1 MKPDVLILAGKNA
14 VLEVYGVPVL
24 RRLVMVAKKS
34 GAGDIFCLYHPRHR
48 ESIGVI
54 SDLVP
59 DSHCAS
65 FAEFVNGFE
74 KLAGVWF
81 KEDRDLIISWGNLVI
96 DRLSLSNLINYRSDK
111 PVLLENPGGG
121 QNSPWMSKLPAV
133 TFTTPRGLKNI
144 VEKAFF
150 SDTLPDNIVEKSTV
164 IYASPGLPYPV
175 TEALD
180 SVAEAEK
187 RLLGTLGLQTA
198 ATDGFM
204 ARNFDR
210 NISRFFS
217 RRLVSTGLHP
227 NWFTFF
233 GMSIGLVGAWFLS
246 RPDYIHRLLGS
257 LLFLFCIMVD
267 GVDGEIARLTLK
279 DSTFGHYL
287 DIITDNV
294 VHAAVFLALPL
305 GFYRETGNPLYLKCL
320 WFLILGVAFAAF
332 SAYYC
337 IFRLEERYNRKTLE
351 IFDKLA
357 SRDFAY
363 LVAVLAVFNKLEWFL
378 WGATVGSY
386 VFGVVLWIIYF
397 RFSPLTRGCSRV

>member
-1 MKPDVLILAGKNA
+1 MKPDVLILVDKHSE
-14 VLEVYGVPVL
+14 VEVYGVPVL
-24 RRLVMVAKKS
+24 RRLVIVAKKS

-48 ESIGVI
+48 ESIKVI
-54 SDLVP
+54 SDLLP

-65 FAEFVNGFE
+65 FAEFIDSFE
-74 KLAGVWF
+74 KLAGGWF
-81 KEDRDLIISWGNLVI
+81 KEGRDLIISSGNLVI
-96 DRLSLSNLINYRSDK
+96 DKLSFTNLITCRSDK
-111 PVLLENPGGG
+111 PVLLADPAGG
-121 QNSPWMSKLPAV
+121 QNSPRMLKLPAV
-133 TFTTPRGLKNI
+133 TLATHRQLKNI
-144 VEKAFF
+144 VGKVFF
-150 SDTLPDNIVEKSTV
+150 SDTLPDHIIEKGTV
-164 IYASPGLPYPV
+164 IYASSGLPYPV
-175 TEALD
+175 TDAPG

-187 RLLGTLGLQTA
+187 RLLKTLGLQTA

-227 NWFTFF
+227 NWFTVL

-246 RPDYIHRLLGS
+246 RPDYVHRLLGS

-294 VHAAVFLALPL
+294 VHVAIFVALPV
-305 GFYRETGNPLYLKCL
+305 GFYRETGNPLYLKSL
-320 WFLILGVAFAAF
+320 WFLLLGVAFAAF

-337 IFRLEERYNRKTLE
+337 IFRLEERYNRKILA

-363 LVAVLAVFNKLEWFL
+363 LVAVLAIFDKLEWFL

-386 VFGVVLWIIYF
+386 IFGIVLWIIYF
-397 RFSPLTRGCSRV
+397 RFSPLTRGYGRV